1 MKDSTYKKYCLIV
14 DEWFVNGRN
23 GTKAYQKFTP
33 DSSDESSAVRF
44 NNLVRIGKVA
54 EYIEAKNIKKANDLD
69 ITLDKQLQR
78 LNDIIDDKETRPV
91 DKINAIKEQSK
102 LLALYEEHNRQKG
115 VLSINEKV
123 TINFKNKK

>member
-1 MKDSTYKKYCLIV
+1 MKDNTYKKYCLIV

-23 GTKAYQKFTP
+23 GTKAYQKFTTA
-33 DSSDESSAVRF
+33 SSHENAANRF
-44 NNLVRIGKVA
+44 TEIMRLSEII
-54 EYIEAKNIKKANDLD
+54 EYVETKNIKKANDLD